1 MIRIACEV
9 GGWQRLRRVV
19 NAKCNEILQIFFGH
33 LLRFDPSDIPMSL
46 IQVIRSRVWAFRL
59 HPETIHIQGCVLIM
73 AGRPAAPLVL
83 RKRGR
88 ISNGTNLLDCRKST
102 ETVLPFWLTPRVP
115 DRGNY
120 SWEDIGT
127 KFFSILETI
136 LSWSCHP
143 GCLLGGG
150 GSCESLLV
158 KIGTTWNNC
167 TVLTK
172 TITQVWNQ
180 ELGEHSTVFF
190 FFGSFRIFSF
200 KFNGRVPQLEMRN
213 CPALMWAEA
222 LGRVQFACIVQ
233 RGSRKQD
240 CCYHLIAVIET
251 NIFQRKGADFPWVHD
266 LSWFVDAERSR
277 EVCPP
282 SSICW
287 FSLSSSWMC
296 WRKA

>member
-1 MIRIACEV
+1 MSWS
-9 GGWQRLRRVV
+9 WQ
-19 NAKCNEILQIFFGH
+19 
-33 LLRFDPSDIPMSL
+33 
-46 IQVIRSRVWAFRL
+46 
-59 HPETIHIQGCVLIM
+59 
-73 AGRPAAPLVL
+73 GRPAAPLVL

-88 ISNGTNLLDCRKST
+88 ISNGTNLLDCRKSDRKLCCLSDLHHVFQIE
-102 ETVLPFWLTPRVP
+102 ETIHGKTLERNSSAFW
-115 DRGNY
+115 
-120 SWEDIGT
+120 
-127 KFFSILETI
+127 KTI

-266 LSWFVDAERSR
+266 LSWFVDGRKE
-277 EVCPP
+277 
-282 SSICW
+282 
-287 FSLSSSWMC
+287 SWGMSTQ
-296 WRKA
+296 